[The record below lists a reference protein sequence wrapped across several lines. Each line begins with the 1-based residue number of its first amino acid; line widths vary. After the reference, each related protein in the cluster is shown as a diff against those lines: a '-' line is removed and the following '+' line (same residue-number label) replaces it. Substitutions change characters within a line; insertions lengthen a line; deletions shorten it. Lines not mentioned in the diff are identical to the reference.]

1 MNLAQRDNPS
11 VSHWAGP
18 GHYQPLVV
26 NEPQSF
32 RVHREIYT
40 NPAIFDD
47 ELQRI
52 FATTWVYLAHASEV
66 PKAGDYRT
74 TWIGRQPVIVT
85 RDDEMQ
91 LHVLLNSCR
100 HRGNALC
107 REVSGNARRFRCSY
121 HGWVYSNRGDLLH
134 VSLPE
139 GYPEQFNL
147 SGLIPVPRVSVYR
160 GLIFGSLAKD
170 GEDFDTYLGGAK
182 SYVDLWADM
191 SPMGK
196 LKLKR
201 PHQFVFPGNWKL
213 QVENSTDGY
222 HARFLHES
230 AFATMAKFGDRSR
243 PQTTALQNIGMVSG
257 FDGGHGV
264 LEKPQMA
271 ALEPAI
277 FGDYVAC
284 LAEKYGKERADHILG
299 GYNVMLFPNV
309 CLMDSNIRVIQPL
322 AVNETVVASYFTEL
336 EGVPDHVNRERL
348 RDLQWRLGTAGL
360 ICTDDIEL
368 FSGVQTGLQA
378 RDMEWI
384 VLSRSVDRE
393 TVHSTGQRVAAFDAE
408 APQRALYREWL
419 KLMCRPQA

>member
-1 MNLAQRDNPS
+1 MDTLERENPHGS
-11 VSHWAGP
+11 GAAAAGN
-18 GHYQPLVV
+18 YQALIV
-26 NEPQSF
+26 NQPHQF
-32 RVHREIYT
+32 QVHREIYT
-40 NPAIFDD
+40 NPRIFED
-47 ELQRI
+47 ELERI
-52 FATTWVYLAHASEV
+52 FATTWVYLAHDSEL
-66 PKAGDYRT
+66 PKSGDYRT
-74 TWIGRQPVIVT
+74 TWIGKQPVIIT

-107 REVSGNARRFRCSY
+107 RAVSGNAAKFRCSY
-121 HGWVYSNRGDLLH
+121 HGWVYSNRGDLLD

-139 GYPEQFNL
+139 GYPADFKL

-170 GEDFDTYLGGAK
+170 GEDFDTYLGDAK
-182 SYVDLWADM
+182 SYVDLWAEM
-191 SPMGK
+191 SPVGT
-196 LKLKR
+196 LKVKR

-230 AFATMAKFGDRSR
+230 AFATMAKFGGRSLS
-243 PQTTALQNIGMVSG
+243 QTTALRNIGAVSG
-257 FDGGHGV
+257 FDGGHGM

-271 ALEPAI
+271 ALETAI
-277 FGDYVAC
+277 FDDYVAC
-284 LAEKYGKERADHILG
+284 LTEKYGKERAERILG
-299 GYNVMLFPNV
+299 GYNIMLFPNV

-336 EGVPDHVNRERL
+336 EGVPEHVNRERL

-360 ICTDDIEL
+360 ICTDDLEL

-393 TVHSTGQRVAAFDAE
+393 TVHPAGQRVATFDAE

-419 KLMCRPQA
+419 KLMCRA